1 VLDLPAQPGPLI
13 GRAAELSAIRERL
26 VRGDVRMLTLIG
38 AAGTGKT
45 RLAVAAAR
53 ELVDEFD
60 GGMHFVDLSPLSDAS
75 LVPSAIAQALDVREE
90 PDVPLLEGLTK
101 HLARRGRVLLLL
113 DNFEQ
118 LLPAAPRLSTLLEAC
133 PELVLLVTSRSALHL
148 RWEHEF
154 SVSPLE
160 VPSLSP
166 LPPLA
171 SLAQVASVA
180 LFIQRT
186 KRVEGRFELDDTSAP
201 AVAEICARLDGLPL
215 AIELA
220 AARTRALTPQALLRR
235 LEHRLNVLEGGA
247 VDQPQRQRTLR
258 GAVTWSYD
266 LLSPDEQML
275 FRRLGVFVGGF
286 GLDAIPEVC
295 DPDGALG
302 IDPLDGIESLIDK
315 SLLRQQRDNAATDA
329 EPRFGMLETIREYAI
344 ERLVESGEQ
353 PDTHRR
359 HAYYY
364 LAGADVALA
373 QIKHTQQGVWL
384 RSLEAD
390 HGNLRAALTWC
401 VEHNAAEL
409 GLNAT
414 GLLGWFWTTRGY
426 ISEGRARLQALL
438 ALPTKTAPHLRAEAL
453 RVAGMLALSQSDYTA
468 ARALFEESLSIR
480 RQSTDQAGL
489 VGPLSGLGAATMQ
502 LGLHAIA
509 KASFEEA
516 LAIQT
521 TMDDKVGMSESFNSL
536 ANLAHNRGDLAT
548 ARALYEMSQE
558 LNREVGYRVD
568 VVLHNLG
575 VLAEEE
581 GDLATARLRF
591 EESVAIKRAVSDSN
605 GLALSLAKLGQVMAA
620 SGDLEAAHRLL
631 SESLAIKHELGD
643 RPGMAYALERFALVA
658 AGHGRPERALRLAGA
673 AAALRES
680 VGSPLDATANAA
692 LEAHLDGARR
702 VLRAQAADGAW
713 LQGARMSL
721 EEAVEYAC
729 SADAL
734 AAPSGLATTRAHQAP
749 GQLTAREREVSALVA
764 RGLTNRQIAAE
775 LVLSERTVDVHVSN
789 ILSKLQLTSRAQ
801 LAAWVATRG
810 TSGSPT

>member
-1 VLDLPAQPGPLI
+1 
-13 GRAAELSAIRERL
+13 
-26 VRGDVRMLTLIG
+26 M
-38 AAGTGKT
+38 
-45 RLAVAAAR
+45 
-53 ELVDEFD
+53 
-60 GGMHFVDLSPLSDAS
+60 
-75 LVPSAIAQALDVREE
+75 
-90 PDVPLLEGLTK
+90 
-101 HLARRGRVLLLL
+101 
-113 DNFEQ
+113 
-118 LLPAAPRLSTLLEAC
+118 
-133 PELVLLVTSRSALHL
+133 
-148 RWEHEF
+148 
-154 SVSPLE
+154 
-160 VPSLSP
+160 
-166 LPPLA
+166 
-171 SLAQVASVA
+171 
-180 LFIQRT
+180 
-186 KRVEGRFELDDTSAP
+186 
-201 AVAEICARLDGLPL
+201 
-215 AIELA
+215 
-220 AARTRALTPQALLRR
+220 
-235 LEHRLNVLEGGA
+235 
-247 VDQPQRQRTLR
+247 
-258 GAVTWSYD
+258 
-266 LLSPDEQML
+266 
-275 FRRLGVFVGGF
+275 
-286 GLDAIPEVC
+286 
-295 DPDGALG
+295 
-302 IDPLDGIESLIDK
+302 
-315 SLLRQQRDNAATDA
+315 
-329 EPRFGMLETIREYAI
+329 
-344 ERLVESGEQ
+344 
-353 PDTHRR
+353 
-359 HAYYY
+359 
-364 LAGADVALA
+364 
-373 QIKHTQQGVWL
+373 
-384 RSLEAD
+384 
-390 HGNLRAALTWC
+390 
-401 VEHNAAEL
+401 
-409 GLNAT
+409 
-414 GLLGWFWTTRGY
+414 
-426 ISEGRARLQALL
+426 
-438 ALPTKTAPHLRAEAL
+438 
-453 RVAGMLALSQSDYTA
+453 AGMLALSQSDYSA

-502 LGLHAIA
+502 LGLHSIA

-591 EESVAIKRAVSDSN
+591 EESVEIKRAVSDSN

-680 VGSPLDATANAA
+680 VGSPLDATAHAA

-702 VLRAQAADGAW
+702 ALRPQAAEGAW
-713 LQGARMSL
+713 LQGSRMPL
-721 EEAVEYAC
+721 EEAVQYAC

-734 AAPSGLATTRAHQAP
+734 AAPNLGSTRASQSGGP
-749 GQLTAREREVSALVA
+749 LTAREREVSALVA

-810 TSGSPT
+810 TSGSAT